1 MDNNHPALQA
11 TPSTHA
17 DAPMLDLAH
26 GDGEA
31 VAPAPHDA
39 VDISSDALAAVDAA
53 AVSARAAR
61 AAKKVENARAADEKK
76 AKQAEAQVKR
86 ALAQAARAAADATER
101 VLDPEP
107 TPAESV
113 SNGPPPSSTPAAM
126 PPPRA
131 APPAP
136 ENVWSHHAEARGKAN
151 KAVRDDVGL
160 HRPSMAALQPLLDLV
175 AAGETSGRVLFETF
189 ENIHPT
195 VARPIVTT
203 VRMDTGYAT
212 NQLTEKSAIA
222 AVLHCRVRGI
232 ERSLADLVQLKI
244 DTDARQLVWGLAT
257 YEAVTILENTY
268 FQIPTKEGSQRFQM
282 VSSHALDGFHAE
294 IVGFAVDRDSQAHL
308 WEVLGCCGAMP
319 ISGQYVNTSKAFGA
333 TGSRYRVSFQGND
346 VPAVFKKDGRLLDE
360 IVFMGK
366 LYRIYPK
373 GWFAHRDRRFIRGDL
388 DQYARD
394 LRVSAPAAQATKPAP
409 ARRAT
414 TDTKRQRVDPDPAG
428 WTYVTKGA
436 AAGSQGQPRAWQ
448 SANIYTALDSQ
459 LALTTRT
466 VYSADRS
473 DVTIVPAITRR
484 PDAPAPPTSGEFVGG
499 TKTRANQVVRVE
511 TSLTTLLNEFAALD
525 AASMLAATK
534 FQASCEAASVDT
546 RFVLADYIKSGEADW
561 IQRDLE
567 VHPIAFRRQLQDLAL
582 TEPELL
588 LPLVQLRMLC
598 RWLRASVGATQR
610 FHALYKTAFG
620 HDFSLVVLADD
631 YARLSID
638 NELRDSYDPAE
649 GGTSAVTPIAT
660 ESVVALSEL
669 VLGSVAPLI
678 YTSDAA
684 ICAVTAKPVFSIPS
698 RTNSRYL
705 STSTICDVLWGNT
718 LLGAAVRDSVSSLL
732 AAAIEAAAHAAAL
745 VQGYGDVDMCTG
757 PVDDA
762 TVVQL
767 QDCRSC
773 LRAMDALVEFGDLGV
788 GPDNQ
793 VVYDPSAG
801 TLAHGDLRELWSEV
815 PLAAPRC

>member
-1 MDNNHPALQA
+1 MGQLQ
-11 TPSTHA
+11 PV
-17 DAPMLDLAH
+17 LDL
-26 GDGEA
+26 
-31 VAPAPHDA
+31 
-39 VDISSDALAAVDAA
+39 I
-53 AVSARAAR
+53 
-61 AAKKVENARAADEKK
+61 
-76 AKQAEAQVKR
+76 
-86 ALAQAARAAADATER
+86 
-101 VLDPEP
+101 
-107 TPAESV
+107 
-113 SNGPPPSSTPAAM
+113 
-126 PPPRA
+126 
-131 APPAP
+131 
-136 ENVWSHHAEARGKAN
+136 
-151 KAVRDDVGL
+151 
-160 HRPSMAALQPLLDLV
+160 
-175 AAGETSGRVLFETF
+175 AAGETSGRAVFEAFQATQ
-189 ENIHPT
+189 PLSPRPV
-195 VARPIVTT
+195 VAT
-203 VRMDTGYAT
+203 VRMDTGYLT
-212 NQLTEKSAIA
+212 NQLDEGKVLA
-222 AVLHCRVRGI
+222 AVLHTNRSKGLERGLDAI
-232 ERSLADLVQLKI
+232 VQLKI